1 MTLSSAYSSIL
12 SKILNFIK
20 ESNINPKIKLEP
32 PFDKIH
38 DFSTLDRTE
47 IYGVKLGVADI
58 EKTINFSKN
67 LTLEPPFSFYA
78 KEMMALVDYIFYEGS
93 LTPIRTLNIPDINK
107 VAFDIG
113 YLPNEQF
120 PSDHISLCADFQL
133 LD

>member
-1 MTLSSAYSSIL
+1 MNLSSAYSSIL

-32 PFDKIH
+32 PFDKIQ
-38 DFSTLDRTE
+38 DFSTLDGTE
-47 IYGVKLGVADI
+47 IYGVKLGFADI

-107 VAFDIG
+107 IAFDIG